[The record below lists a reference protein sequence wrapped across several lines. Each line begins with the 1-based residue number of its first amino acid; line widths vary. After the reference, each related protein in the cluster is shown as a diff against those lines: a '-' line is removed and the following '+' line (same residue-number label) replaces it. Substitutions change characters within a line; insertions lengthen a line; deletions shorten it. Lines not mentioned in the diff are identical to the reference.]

1 LINQRLI
8 AHYCQPR
15 SGSTYVEVALRE
27 YFAQHGGHRPLSEY
41 FNTALPVSFAEGEP
55 VVDIKNWTQAS
66 FTKDEMLAIKDQR
79 IEWLQQSR
87 GRYYFKTLG
96 HQLTHEG
103 FYRVFKDCEVI
114 LSYRQN
120 EWAQLL
126 SFILSYQTGQYYE
139 NDGIDWQGKCIEAE
153 KKSFVR
159 FITERR
165 MYQRIKTLFSP
176 EIEIC
181 FERFLNEGGRYMA
194 QLGLDLPFEWDKVIP
209 PPKQSRTNNEEL
221 ITNVEEVRQWF
232 VEAGLEIKR
241 G

>member
-1 LINQRLI
+1 M
-8 AHYCQPR
+8 
-15 SGSTYVEVALRE
+15 ALRE

-41 FNTALPVSFAEGEP
+41 FNTALPVSFADGEP
-55 VVDIKNWTQAS
+55 VVDIKNWTQAT
-66 FTKDEMLAIKDQR
+66 FTKEEMMVIKDQR
-79 IEWLQQSR
+79 LQWLQQSR

-96 HQLTHEG
+96 HQLSHEG
-103 FYRVFKDCEVI
+103 FYKLFKDCEVI

-120 EWAQLL
+120 EWEQLL
-126 SFILSYQTGQYYE
+126 SFILSYQTGVYYE
-139 NDGIDWQGKCIEAE
+139 IDGIDWQGKHIVAE
-153 KKSFVR
+153 KISFVR

-181 FERFLNEGGRYMA
+181 FERFLREGGPYMA
-194 QLGLDLPFEWDKVIP
+194 QLGFDLPFEWDKVIP
-209 PPKQSRTNNEEL
+209 PPKQSRTNNEQL

-232 VEAGLEIKR
+232 VEAGLENKR